1 MIESG
6 RLQRVF
12 TVLRHLFA
20 IVALPGTV
28 IVLVPLWIIDCYQVR
43 LSWPRSANDF
53 ALALLGCGLL
63 VVAAARYSSPHS
75 DASLMMDG
83 ERSHR
88 GTHRADSLFKDRIVT
103 CEIR

>member
-6 RLQRVF
+6 RFQRVF

-28 IVLVPLWIIDCYQVR
+28 IVLVPLWIIDRYQVR
-43 LSWPRSANDF
+43 LSGPEALTISRSRFSA
-53 ALALLGCGLL
+53 AACLWS
-63 VVAAARYSSPHS
+63 AARYSSPHS

-83 ERSHR
+83 GRSHR